1 MQTKIT
7 IRNEA
12 QTCYIDIEG
21 IIGVPEQNQ
30 FDNAASRVEI
40 GSASCRERVCLYV

>member
-12 QTCYIDIEG
+12 HTCYIDIEG
-21 IIGVPEQNQ
+21 TIGVPEQHQ
-30 FDNAASRVEI
+30 FENSRGGGIVGGGEHTLD
-40 GSASCRERVCLYV
+40 GR